1 MVDYNFVGYCGFH
14 FLSRVSILEH
24 SLARKPSFVCAV
36 NATYS
41 SSKAYSRIRHM
52 NRVTDLT
59 RTSFLKTTGT
69 AVADTQSPKQLFLNA
84 L

>member
-1 MVDYNFVGYCGFH
+1 
-14 FLSRVSILEH
+14 
-24 SLARKPSFVCAV
+24 
-36 NATYS
+36 
-41 SSKAYSRIRHM
+41 M

-69 AVADTQSPKQLFLNA
+69 AVADTQSPKQLSLNA